1 MEPEADSK
9 EQNGT
14 RDSQWSQKLPAGNSR
29 GNQKLPKL
37 QGGAETA
44 SHRAPDGAGELPT
57 GRQRES
63 ETAKIPMEAETASH
77 GAPDGAR
84 ELPAGRQRESE
95 TAKIP
100 MEAGPA
106 NQGLELE
113 PENCQQGRDPQGK

>member
-29 GNQKLPKL
+29 
-37 QGGAETA
+37 
-44 SHRAPDGAGELPT
+44 
-57 GRQRES
+57 
-63 ETAKIPMEAETASH
+63 AETASH
-77 GAPDGAR
+77 GAPDGAG
-84 ELPAGRQRESE
+84 ELPTGRQRESE

-113 PENCQQGRDPQGK
+113 PENCQQGRDPQGE